1 MTHMNR
7 QNIKRLTA
15 RLSPIIFFFAMTGS
29 APAQGSSQQATPAQ
43 TAVAGTA
50 PKVLSLQDCIDIGL
64 ARSTEVLKGRN
75 NVEIAGAL
83 VLNAYGQF
91 LPDLN
96 ARAGYNYSTGKSL
109 ATATGPY
116 LVNSNQSD
124 FNYQL
129 TSTLNI
135 FTGHYNQ
142 ASLKAATL
150 NKKSYELTLERAR
163 QQISLDITQSF
174 LQVML
179 DRKVVSLEQENWK
192 TSTDREKQLTALTE
206 VGRKALADLYQQQ
219 AQTSRDQSLL
229 IDAQNRLR
237 TEKILLLKKLR
248 LNADSLEQYEF
259 GEVPIDEQPESESY
273 GNEQALV
280 GKALLQRV
288 DLQSFK
294 LDKEIADWDINKYKS
309 GYLPKV
315 FLGAGVFS
323 NGAYFNTLYV
333 NGAYEKP
340 VSQTN
345 IGDQLT
351 RQING
356 SISVNASW
364 ALFDRYYTRS
374 NIAIAKVASGN
385 AQIDYENEHIQ
396 IVSEMRQA
404 YGDYTTALQQ
414 IETAEKGVV
423 AAEKAYD
430 ALNGRYREGSAN
442 FIELSTAQINLLE
455 ARQARIQSI
464 ISLMLQK
471 KVIDFYLGGN

>member
-1 MTHMNR
+1 MTTINR
-7 QNIKRLTA
+7 TA
-15 RLSPIIFFFAMTGS
+15 ARGWAMILLFSITFRALPQS
-29 APAQGSSQQATPAQ
+29 TS
-43 TAVAGTA
+43 
-50 PKVLSLQDCIDIGL
+50 LRILNLQDCIDIGL
-64 ARSTEVLKGRN
+64 TRSTEVLKGRN
-75 NVEIAGAL
+75 NVELAGAL

-96 ARAGYNYSTGKSL
+96 AGAGYNYAAGKNFVSS
-109 ATATGPY
+109 TGPY
-116 LVNSNQSD
+116 LVNANRSA

-135 FTGHYNQ
+135 FTGHYNY

-150 NKKSYELTLERAR
+150 NKKSYELTLQRAQ
-163 QQISLDITQSF
+163 QQISLDVTQSF

-179 DRKVVSLEQENWK
+179 DKKVVSLEQENWK
-192 TSTDREKQLTALTE
+192 TSLDREKQLTALTE

-219 AQTSRDQSLL
+219 AQTSRDQASL

-237 TEKILLLKKLR
+237 TDKILLLKKLR
-248 LNADSLEQYEF
+248 LDSLDQYEF
-259 GEVPIDEQPESESY
+259 GEIPMDEQPQPELY

-280 GKALLQRV
+280 NRALIQRA
-288 DLQSFK
+288 DLQAYK
-294 LDKEIADWDINKYKS
+294 LDKDVADWDIKKYRS

-323 NGAYFNTLYV
+323 NGAYFNKLYV
-333 NGAYEKP
+333 NGVDTKP
-340 VSQTN
+340 GSQAG

-356 SISVNASW
+356 ALSLNASW
-364 ALFDRYYTRS
+364 AIFDRYYTRS
-374 NIAIAKVASGN
+374 NIAIAKIASTN
-385 AQIDYENEHIQ
+385 AQIDYENQHIQ

-414 IETAEKGVV
+414 IVTADKGVI
-423 AAEKAYD
+423 AAEKAYET
-430 ALNGRYREGSAN
+430 LNGRYREGAAN
-442 FIELSTAQINLLE
+442 FIELSTAQINMLT
-455 ARQARIQSI
+455 ARQSKIQAT

-471 KVIDFYLGGN
+471 KVIDYYLGTN